1 MRKVLI
7 LGLKLFLL
15 AAVGGLALGITN
27 MVTAG
32 PIEQQAILAAEN
44 ARKAV
49 LPAANAFTEA
59 TAPEG
64 LIAAYIAYD
73 AECAPFGKTGTIV
86 TKGYGGPIEITV
98 GVDIN
103 GAVTGIS
110 VGGSSFAETAGLGA
124 RAKEDWFAEQYI
136 GKSSPIALAKDGG
149 EIDAITSA
157 TITSRAVTTAVNN
170 AVLALSGLT
179 PPTEG

>member
-15 AAVGGLALGITN
+15 AAVAGLALGVTN

-32 PIEQQAILAAEN
+32 PIQQQAILAAES

-49 LPAANAFTEA
+49 LPAADSFTAA

-64 LIAAYIAYD
+64 LLDAYVAYD
-73 AECAPFGKTGTIV
+73 KEGAVIGKTGTIV

-98 GVDIN
+98 GIDAN
-103 GAVTGIS
+103 GVVTGIS

-124 RAKEDWFAEQYI
+124 RAKEAWFSEQYI
-136 GKSSPIALAKDGG
+136 GKSQPIALKKDGG

-157 TITSRAVTTAVNN
+157 TITSRAVTLAVND
-170 AVLALSGLT
+170 AAFALGSLT
-179 PPTEG
+179 LPTEG

>member
-7 LGLKLFLL
+7 LGFKLFLL
-15 AAVGGLALGITN
+15 AAVAGLALGLTN

-32 PIEQQAILAAEN
+32 AIEEQQIKAAEA

-49 LPAANAFTEA
+49 LPTAETFTEA

-64 LIAAYIAYD
+64 MKDAFAGYD
-73 AECAPFGKTGTIV
+73 ASGALVGKTGTIV
-86 TKGYGGPIEITV
+86 TKGYGGEIEITV
-98 GVDIN
+98 GIDSN
-103 GAVTGIS
+103 GTVTGVS

-124 RAKEDWFAEQYI
+124 RAKEPWFMEQFI
-136 GKSSPIALAKDGG
+136 GKAAPIAIAKDGG

-157 TITSRAVTTAVNN
+157 TITSRAVTNAVHD
-170 AVLALSGLT
+170 AVLALGSLNL
-179 PPTEG
+179 PTEG

>member
-7 LGLKLFLL
+7 LGFKLFLL
-15 AAVGGLALGITN
+15 AAIAGLALGLTN

-32 PIEQQAILAAEN
+32 AIQEQQIKAAEA

-49 LPAANAFTEA
+49 LPAAETFTEA

-64 LIAAYIAYD
+64 MKDAFAGYD
-73 AECAPFGKTGTIV
+73 ASGALVGKTGTIV
-86 TKGYGGPIEITV
+86 TKGYGGEIEITV
-98 GVDIN
+98 GIDRN
-103 GAVTGIS
+103 GAVTGVS

-124 RAKEDWFAEQYI
+124 RAKEPWFMEQFI
-136 GKSSPIALAKDGG
+136 GKAAPIAIAKDGG

-157 TITSRAVTTAVNN
+157 TITSRAVTNAVDD
-170 AVLALSGLT
+170 AVLALGSLNL
-179 PPTEG
+179 PTEG

>member
-15 AAVGGLALGITN
+15 AAVAGLALGVTN

-32 PIEQQAILAAEN
+32 PIAQQAILAAES

-49 LPAANAFTEA
+49 LPTADSFAAA

-64 LIAAYIAYD
+64 LLDAYVAYD
-73 AECAPFGKTGTIV
+73 KAGAVVGKTGTIV

-98 GVDIN
+98 GIDAN
-103 GAVTGIS
+103 GVVTGIS

-124 RAKEDWFAEQYI
+124 RAKEAWFGEQYI
-136 GKSSPIALAKDGG
+136 GSSAPIALSKDGG
-149 EIDAITSA
+149 QIDAITSA
-157 TITSRAVTTAVNN
+157 TITSRAVTTAVND
-170 AVLALSGLT
+170 AVLALGGLT
-179 PPTEG
+179 LPTEG